1 MVIQFLLLFLLN
13 SLTLSLSLFLSVS
26 CAVRSGRSQ
35 MEGQAHLARAIAHDN
50 MQQYAAAADCYR
62 RFLSLGRK
70 LGDTVPRLDSA
81 LLAPVAF

>member
-1 MVIQFLLLFLLN
+1 
-13 SLTLSLSLFLSVS
+13 
-26 CAVRSGRSQ
+26 